1 MLDAKDFATKVYPEY
16 ISDVIIPTEGD
27 IVVMERS
34 DDAVFDGLDPLDL
47 RYFNNNRREIP
58 LACNATLKAV
68 RDDNVK
74 ELASQMKIHAYIDG
88 GAPEDRM
95 KKIESMRGL
104 TMMEIADGNGKAIV
118 STMTTDRA
126 ATDPIAGRLLAN
138 MVSQALK

>member
-1 MLDAKDFATKVYPEY
+1 MLDAKDFAAKVYPEY
-16 ISDVIIPTEGD
+16 ITDVIIPTEGD

-88 GAPEDRM
+88 GAAGDRM

-104 TMMEIADGNGKAIV
+104 TMMEIADGDGKAIV